1 MRYAD
6 AFPVNSGTFSS
17 YSPNPAGGYSYAP
30 VPANTMIDLGA
41 SYRLP
46 IAQNVTWSLNVS
58 DLLDTRVA
66 TFAGVP
72 QIGRLIA
79 TRVNTA
85 SKRDGGR
92 QTTDGVGR
100 QAAEGGLKTALRRF
114 AVVTVVR
121 RPMSHLP
128 SAVRRLPSI

>member
-1 MRYAD
+1 MNDASGWSFNTTVRYAD

-17 YSPNPAGGYSYAP
+17 YNPNPAGGVAYAP
-30 VPANTMIDLGA
+30 VPANTMIDIGA

-46 IAQNVTWSLNVS
+46 IAQNVTWSINCS

-79 TRVNTA
+79 TRIKYN
-85 SKRDGGR
+85 
-92 QTTDGVGR
+92 
-100 QAAEGGLKTALRRF
+100 F
-114 AVVTVVR
+114 
-121 RPMSHLP
+121 
-128 SAVRRLPSI
+128 